1 MIKVSVMYPKEDGA
15 TFDMAYYSNS
25 HMPMVEQKL
34 GAALRGLSI
43 DEGIEVPG
51 TPLVYLAMGHLLF
64 DSLAAFQAAMST
76 HGAAM
81 MADIPNYTNSR
92 PAIQVSEVK
101 K

>member
-15 TFDMAYYSNS
+15 TFDMAYYTNS

-34 GAALRGLSI
+34 GGALRGLAI
-43 DEGIEVPG
+43 DQGIEIPG
-51 TPLVYLAMGHLLF
+51 APLVYLAMGHLMF
-64 DSLAAFQAAMST
+64 DSLEAFQSAMST
-76 HGAAM
+76 HGPAM

-92 PAIQVSEVK
+92 PVIQVSEVK